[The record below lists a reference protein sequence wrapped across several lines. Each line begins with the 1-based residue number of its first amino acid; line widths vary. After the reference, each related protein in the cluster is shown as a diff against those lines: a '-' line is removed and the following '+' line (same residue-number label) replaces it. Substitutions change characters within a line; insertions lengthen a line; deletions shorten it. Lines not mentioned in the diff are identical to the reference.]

1 MSVMF
6 WQAHSDVSGK
16 EETLAA
22 REAQLAKMPKP
33 RQPVL
38 GPGVGADQQAR
49 ATALSIVMGQ
59 RLAWDGVLRDVAK
72 ILPGD
77 VWLTELSAAAPVKLS
92 DPAAVP
98 GAPAAAPSAST
109 TPTGVTLT
117 GYTYQQ
123 RDVAELLTRL
133 SALPRLKNVQL
144 SGSQLTSVA
153 EKDVIQ
159 FTILADL
166 SPAGGS

>member
-1 MSVMF
+1 
-6 WQAHSDVSGK
+6 
-16 EETLAA
+16 
-22 REAQLAKMPKP
+22 
-33 RQPVL
+33 
-38 GPGVGADQQAR
+38 
-49 ATALSIVMGQ
+49 
-59 RLAWDGVLRDVAK
+59 
-72 ILPGD
+72 
-77 VWLTELSAAAPVKLS
+77 
-92 DPAAVP
+92 
-98 GAPAAAPSAST
+98 
-109 TPTGVTLT
+109 VTLT

-144 SGSQLTSVA
+144 SGSQLSSVA